1 MKIWLIN
8 PYGPI
13 PIPEEKWRE
22 YRFTIIGNYLSSLGH
37 EVTWFTSSFSHHF
50 KMQRSNGWKNIE
62 INQNFK
68 ITLVPTPSYDK
79 NISLGRIFRDLIFSF
94 RVYNHKNKFK
104 PDLILYSESP
114 LSFGYGG
121 YKLGK
126 KLSAPVIYDQMDL
139 WPELMI
145 NSFPKGIRGVINTL
159 FYPVFRSRKK
169 IYQNLDGFISL
180 AKPYM
185 DIPLSIAPNLKTKPH
200 EIIYNGIDVVEFRK
214 NAKEIN
220 LDLQNTLPIKK
231 EGDLWFTFAGTLGP
245 SYDILNLLKVA
256 KRIEA
261 EKCSNIKFLLA
272 GDGPLKSEVSEYIK
286 NHNSDIVTYLGKL
299 NPESLAYL
307 YDKSDVGL
315 SIYTEISNV
324 EMPDKFYDYT
334 AAGLPVIN
342 SLKGEVGRI
351 VKSENL
357 GINYEPGNEGS
368 MYEAIIFLAENEGK
382 RILCAENSERIGL
395 IFDRNFQIKKI
406 EPVINSVML
415 QFGKNVQ

>member
-50 KMQRSNGWKNIE
+50 KKQRSEGWKDIH
-62 INQNFK
+62 INDNFK
-68 ITLVPTPSYDK
+68 ITLVPTPGYEK
-79 NISLGRIFRDLIFSF
+79 NISFGRILRDLIFSYK
-94 RVYNHKNKFK
+94 VYNHKNKVK

-126 KLSAPVIYDQMDL
+126 KLSVPVIYDQMDL

-145 NSFPKGIRGVINTL
+145 NSFSKGKRAIINTL
-159 FYPVFRSRKK
+159 FFPVFRSRKK

-180 AKPYM
+180 AQPYM
-185 DIPLSIAPNLKTKPH
+185 DIPLSIAPNLKKRPH

-214 NAKEIN
+214 NAK
-220 LDLQNTLPIKK
+220 DVDTFLQKILPEKNV
-231 EGDLWFTFAGTLGP
+231 GDLWFTFAGTLGP

-256 KRIEA
+256 KKVKTENI
-261 EKCSNIKFLLA
+261 KNIKFLIA
-272 GDGPLKSEVSEYIK
+272 GDGPLKKEVSEFI
-286 NHNSDIVTYLGKL
+286 NQNGNDVVSYLGKL
-299 NPESLAYL
+299 KPESLAYL
-307 YDKSDVGL
+307 YSKSDVGL

-324 EMPDKFYDYT
+324 EMPDKIYDYT
-334 AAGLPVIN
+334 AAGLAVIN
-342 SLKGEVGRI
+342 SLKGEVGSI
-351 VKSENL
+351 VEKEVI
-357 GINYEPGNEGS
+357 GQNYEPGNEES
-368 MYEAIIFLAENEGK
+368 LYKSVLFFAENEEK
-382 RILCAENSERIGL
+382 RAIFAKNSENIGL
-395 IFDRNFQIKKI
+395 FFDKNYQIKKLKPIINNVI
-406 EPVINSVML
+406 ENFVKKRL
-415 QFGKNVQ
+415 

>member
-50 KMQRSNGWKNIE
+50 KKQRSEGWKDIQ
-62 INQNFK
+62 INENFK
-68 ITLVPTPSYDK
+68 ITLVPTPGYDK
-79 NISLGRIFRDLIFSF
+79 NISFGRIFRDLIFSYK
-94 RVYNHKNKFK
+94 VYNHKNKVK

-126 KLSAPVIYDQMDL
+126 KLSVPVIYDQMDL
-139 WPELMI
+139 WPELII
-145 NSFPKGIRGVINTL
+145 NSFSKKIQGIMNTL
-159 FYPVFRSRKK
+159 FYPVFRSRKN

-185 DIPLSIAPNLKTKPH
+185 DIPLDIAPNLKTKPH

-214 NAKEIN
+214 NTKEVDAI
-220 LDLQNTLPIKK
+220 LQDILPEKRD
-231 EGDLWFTFAGTLGP
+231 GDLWFTFAGTLGP

-256 KRIEA
+256 KTIQD
-261 EKCSNIKFLLA
+261 KNLKNIKFLIA
-272 GDGPLKSEVSEYIK
+272 GDGPLKKEVSEFISQ
-286 NHNSDIVTYLGKL
+286 NGSDVVSYLGKL
-299 NPESLAYL
+299 KPESLAYL
-307 YDKSDVGL
+307 YNKSDVGL

-342 SLKGEVGRI
+342 SLKGEVGGI
-351 VKSENL
+351 VEKENV
-357 GINYEPGNEGS
+357 GINYKPGDEKS
-368 MYEAIIFLAENEGK
+368 MYESVLFLAENEGK
-382 RILCAENSERIGL
+382 RSFYADNSEKIGL
-395 IFDRNFQIKKI
+395 IFDKNYQIKKLESFI
-406 EPVINSVML
+406 DEVMR
-415 QFGKNVQ
+415 QFKNK

>member
-50 KMQRSNGWKNIE
+50 KKQRSNGWKNIK
-62 INQNFK
+62 INDKFK
-68 ITLVPTPSYDK
+68 ITLVPTPGYDK
-79 NISLGRIFRDLIFSF
+79 NISFGRIFRDFIFSYK
-94 RVYNHKNKFK
+94 VYNRNNSAK

-114 LSFGYGG
+114 LSFGFGG

-126 KLSAPVIYDQMDL
+126 KLSVPVIYDQMDL

-145 NSFPKGIRGVINTL
+145 NSFSKRIQGIMNIL
-159 FYPVFRSRKK
+159 FFPVFRSRKR
-169 IYQNLDGFISL
+169 IYQDLDGFISL

-185 DIPLSIAPNLKTKPH
+185 DIPLNIAPNLRTKPN
-200 EIIYNGIDVVEFRK
+200 EIIYNGIDVKEFRENANIEDLNLKK
-214 NAKEIN
+214 N
-220 LDLQNTLPIKK
+220 LPVKK
-231 EGDLWFTFAGTLGP
+231 IGDLWFTFAGTLGP

-256 KRIEA
+256 KRIQ
-261 EKCSNIKFLLA
+261 KNKFNNIKFLIA
-272 GDGPLKSEVSEYIK
+272 GDGPLKKELNDFIDE
-286 NHNSDIVTYLGKL
+286 NGSDVITYLGKL
-299 NPESLAYL
+299 KPESLAYL
-307 YDKSDVGL
+307 YSNSDVGL

-342 SLKGEVGRI
+342 SLKGEVGSF
-351 VKSENL
+351 VEDENV
-357 GINYEPGNEGS
+357 GINYEPGNEES
-368 MYEAIIFLAENEGK
+368 LYEAVLFFATNQGVREV
-382 RILCAENSERIGL
+382 CAANSDKLGL
-395 IFDRNFQIKKI
+395 MFDKNYQIKKLGPLIDKVI
-406 EPVINSVML
+406 EE
-415 QFGKNVQ
+415 FKEKE